1 MKMKASGLQFHS
13 SNIMEHA
20 QLQEEIQL
28 EFRIAFPY
36 TRREPAT
43 IDYKMM
49 KRVFIYPWHFM
60 LKNSSEQSW
69 VHFIQNKG
77 HDRRR

>member
-1 MKMKASGLQFHS
+1 MKMKASKLQFHS
-13 SNIMEHA
+13 SNIMKHA
-20 QLQEEIQL
+20 QLQKEIQL
-28 EFRIAFPY
+28 ELHFHIQ
-36 TRREPAT
+36 RRKPAT
-43 IDYKMM
+43 IDCKMM

>member
-1 MKMKASGLQFHS
+1 MKMKASKLQFHS
-13 SNIMEHA
+13 SNIMKHA
-20 QLQEEIQL
+20 RLQKEIQL
-28 EFRIAFPY
+28 ELHFHIQ
-36 TRREPAT
+36 RRKPAT
-43 IDYKMM
+43 VDYKMM
-49 KRVFIYPWHFM
+49 KRVFIYPWQFM